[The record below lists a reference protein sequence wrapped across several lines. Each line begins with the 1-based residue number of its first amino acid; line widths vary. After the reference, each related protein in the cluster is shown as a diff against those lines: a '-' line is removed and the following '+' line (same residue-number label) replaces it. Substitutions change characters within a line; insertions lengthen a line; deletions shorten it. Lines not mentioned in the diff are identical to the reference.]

1 MKKERERRREG
12 GGGEKEVERE
22 RGDVERERRDK
33 GFVLCSFCLFFLSIF
48 LIGYVVRKNDLSF
61 LLLEL

>member
-1 MKKERERRREG
+1 MEERKRW
-12 GGGEKEVERE
+12 RE
-22 RGDVERERRDK
+22 RGDEERERRDK